1 MLEIEVKIKIDDVD
15 AVRNSLEKQGA
26 VLFRD
31 RHYESNTLYDFRD
44 NLLYSKQNAL
54 RIREKNKKGF
64 LTFKGAKQSSRKF
77 KIREEYETE
86 VKNVKQLRKIFQSLG
101 LIPVF
106 QYQKYR
112 TVYRK
117 KKLLI
122 CLDETAAGN
131 FIELEGDQSDIVRF
145 ANALGFSKQ
154 DFIKDDYIG
163 LLKQAGRNKIDKKF

>member
-1 MLEIEVKIKIDDVD
+1 MLEIEVKIKVDNLD
-15 AVRNSLEKQGA
+15 AVRVKLEQQGA
-26 VLFRD
+26 VLFHD

-44 NLLYSKQNAL
+44 SLLYSKQFAL
-54 RIREKNKKGF
+54 RVREKNKKGF
-64 LTFKGAKQSSRKF
+64 LTFKGAKQGSRKF

-86 VKNVKQLRKIFQSLG
+86 VKNIKHLRKILQSLG

-122 CLDETAAGN
+122 CLDETPVGN

-145 ANALGFSKQ
+145 AQALGFSKQ
-154 DFIKDDYIG
+154 DFIKDDYIQ
-163 LLKQAGRNKIDKKF
+163 LLKQIASEDIAKKI